1 LLPQIEKTIKI
12 YDEKILVNDKIA
24 LQNYWRNEKEGN
36 LLKNLLLLNN
46 NSNEYSLDETQLEII
61 RNGIRFI
68 PELILNNMKKIIIKI
83 FYIYTTK

>member
-1 LLPQIEKTIKI
+1 MLPQIEKTIKI